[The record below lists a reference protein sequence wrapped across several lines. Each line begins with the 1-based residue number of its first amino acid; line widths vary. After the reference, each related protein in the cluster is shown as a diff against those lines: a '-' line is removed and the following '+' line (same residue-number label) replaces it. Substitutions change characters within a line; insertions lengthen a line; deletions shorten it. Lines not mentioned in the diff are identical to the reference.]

1 MTLPTTEQR
10 HSGSDDIDV
19 LSTPEMV
26 RVMNR
31 ADGEVHLAV
40 KVVLPMIADAIDEIS
55 SRLQT
60 GGRLIYMGA
69 GTSGR
74 LGVLDASEC
83 PPTFNADPG
92 QVVGLIAGGDR
103 ALRTSVE
110 AVEDD
115 PRAGQAALA
124 DLNFGSADAVVG
136 LAASGSTPY
145 VIGGLQYARE
155 LGALTVCVVCVQD
168 PVLAEFSD
176 IVINPI
182 VGPEVITGSTRLKAG
197 SAQKMVLNML
207 STGTMIRLGKTYGNL
222 MVDLQATNAKLRAR
236 ARRIVQQACEISESA
251 ADEALLACDGEVK
264 TAIVMVSCGCTPV
277 EARQR
282 LTKAAGIVRAA
293 LAGDE
298 ERA

>member
-10 HSGSDDIDV
+10 YPGSDDIDV
-19 LSTPEMV
+19 LSTLEMV

-40 KVVLPMIADAIDEIS
+40 KAVLPMIADAIDEIS

-103 ALRTSVE
+103 ALRNSVE

-115 PRAGQAALA
+115 PRASQAALA
-124 DLNFGSADAVVG
+124 GLNFGSADTVVG

-155 LGALTVCVVCVQD
+155 LGALTICVVCVQD
-168 PVLAEFSD
+168 PALAEFSD

-264 TAIVMVSCGCTPV
+264 TAIVMIRCGCTPV
-277 EARQR
+277 EARRR
-282 LTKAAGIVRAA
+282 LSKAGGIVRAA